1 MSIKP
6 SQVFLALALA
16 ALSHLPVVQAQTAV
30 NGIAAV
36 VNGKVITKSEV
47 RDSVNAQEQMLR
59 IKHREDQAAY
69 ERDMLEL
76 RETALDSLIDRELIL
91 SEFAKIGGVIKPQY
105 VEDDING
112 IIRESFKGDRDAFVT
127 ELARTGMTM
136 KKFRELREK
145 MIIVQVMRGRHTG
158 GQPPATPREVNEF
171 YQKNNEK
178 FRDKDM
184 LKISTITIP
193 KFTGDADAGP
203 TKQKKL
209 AEEIRSKVVA
219 GGDFATMAKTYSQ
232 DSRAEGGG
240 EWDWME
246 RKQMK
251 KSLADAAFNLKNGGV
266 SPVID
271 DETNYIIIYLDAK
284 KLGDATPLEKVRPD
298 IERVIDQEKGKAA
311 MDKWLADLRRK
322 AVIKKMDLGT
332 LPPIA
337 PPAAAPPSAVSN

>member
-1 MSIKP
+1 MFTKP
-6 SQVFLALALA
+6 TQVFLALVLTS
-16 ALSHLPVVQAQTAV
+16 LSAYGQSAV
-30 NGIAAV
+30 NGLAAV

-47 RDSVNAQEQMLR
+47 RDAVNAQEQMLR
-59 IKHREDQAAY
+59 MKHRDDPAAF
-69 ERDMLEL
+69 EKEMREL

-145 MIIVQVMRGRHTG
+145 MIIVQVMRGRYAG
-158 GQPPATPREVNEF
+158 GQPPATPREVNDF
-171 YQKNNEK
+171 YQKNNENY
-178 FRDKDM
+178 REKDM

-203 TKQKKL
+203 AKQKKI
-209 AEEIRSKVVA
+209 ADEIRSKIVA

-232 DSRAEGGG
+232 DSRAENGG

-251 KSLADAAFNLKNGGV
+251 KSLADTAFNLKSGGV
-266 SPVID
+266 SPVLD
-271 DETNYIIIYLDAK
+271 DETSYIIIYLDAK

-298 IERVIDQEKGKAA
+298 IERIIDQEKGKASL
-311 MDKWLADLRRK
+311 DKWLAELRRK
-322 AVIKKMDLGT
+322 AVIKKMELGT
-332 LPPIA
+332 LPPIRA
-337 PPAAAPPSAVSN
+337 EAAPPSAVSN